1 MSYHAWKQMGF
12 KSMRRWVEYGT
23 GESLCGRLATQRCNS
38 RPESPNASVAMG
50 YQLYKHSPAC
60 WARQLGQTG
69 FCFSGAGFGYVGP
82 GFSAGTGL
90 SAPDMDRVCKIVVI
104 PDVVANVD
112 ALAAARTCAAV
123 LGPER
128 RATKRIGA
136 SIAEDLASMPQNPFG
151 DIQKGPSDLDS
162 LLIRDLPNGRLI
174 DLAVVEVVVP

>member
-12 KSMRRWVEYGT
+12 KSMRRCVEYGT

-104 PDVVANVD
+104 PDV
-112 ALAAARTCAAV
+112 AAKCRCACGSADMRRGI
-123 LGPER
+123 GP
-128 RATKRIGA
+128 
-136 SIAEDLASMPQNPFG
+136 
-151 DIQKGPSDLDS
+151 
-162 LLIRDLPNGRLI
+162 
-174 DLAVVEVVVP
+174 

>member
-1 MSYHAWKQMGF
+1 
-12 KSMRRWVEYGT
+12 
-23 GESLCGRLATQRCNS
+23 
-38 RPESPNASVAMG
+38 
-50 YQLYKHSPAC
+50 
-60 WARQLGQTG
+60 
-69 FCFSGAGFGYVGP
+69 
-82 GFSAGTGL
+82 
-90 SAPDMDRVCKIVVI
+90 MDRVCKIVVI

-136 SIAEDLASMPQNPFG
+136 SMAEDLASMPQIPFG
-151 DIQKGPSDLDS
+151 GIQKGPSDLDS